1 MRKRY
6 FVIAFAA
13 LACVALGFSVSS
25 IAQRGSS
32 NQALFAVMSGGNE
45 IGEDNR
51 RGAGDRNG
59 RGAFSAIF
67 DGRELCY
74 GIQVTKLDQGPS
86 AAHIHKAR
94 PNRNGPIVVP
104 LEAPDEGDPGS
115 SSDCTRLSSSLARA
129 IRRNP
134 NAYYV
139 NVHNAEFPGGAV
151 RGQLSGRAR

>member
-6 FVIAFAA
+6 LVIALAA

-32 NQALFAVMSGGNE
+32 NQALFATLTGPNE
-45 IGEDNR
+45 LDEDGD

-74 GIQVTKLDQGPS
+74 GIQVKNIQDPS
-86 AAHIHKAR
+86 AAHIHR
-94 PNRNGPIVVP
+94 GRSNQNGPVVVP
-104 LEAPDEGDPGS
+104 LEAPTAGDAGAS
-115 SSDCTRLSSSLARA
+115 GACTTLTRSLARS
-129 IRRNP
+129 IQRNP
-134 NAYYV
+134 TRFYV
-139 NVHNAEFPGGAV
+139 NVHNATFPNGAV